1 MYGRQTDNAFLFRT
15 VANTGM
21 GCKNGTA
28 FEVTNEIPIN
38 GAAMKVPSMP
48 PPKSPLLPCSR
59 CAAIAFLAFATIFAP
74 TFSSTATAVPQGST
88 LLTLAEIREAWVQ
101 DLRSKQLEP
110 ILKFYAPDAVF
121 LQPTGERITGSV
133 GIAARVTKASASSS

>member
-1 MYGRQTDNAFLFRT
+1 
-15 VANTGM
+15 
-21 GCKNGTA
+21 
-28 FEVTNEIPIN
+28 
-38 GAAMKVPSMP
+38 MKVPSA
-48 PPKSPLLPCSR
+48 PPKSPLLPCSP
-59 CAAIAFLAFATIFAP
+59 CAAIAFLAFAAIFAP
-74 TFSSTATAVPQGST
+74 SFSSTATAVPQGLT

-133 GIAARVTKASASSS
+133 GIAAWVTKASASSSYERRRSPWS